1 MQAPLP
7 DGPGSI
13 EQSTRPRLHTLVT
26 VLGATL
32 CLYAV
37 VLSVQD
43 LWQAWAL
50 RGVRGIPIRVGVDQK
65 PPSYLWDPA
74 KGATGYAVDVLN
86 DAAARTGLR
95 LEWVYCPRGPLAAFD
110 AGAIDLWPAGFAKP
124 GQYPHLHQTR
134 PWNEEA
140 YVLLW
145 NKEKF
150 GPRPQPTAGRRLA
163 YLDRKISRDFIQE
176 YMPEV
181 VHAPA
186 ESREQAMM
194 MVCRGEAD
202 IGMFDLRLVETVLLR
217 RPRPCQGLS
226 LEIEPR
232 EALTRPMSM
241 FSSRKHATAADA
253 LRDAIDDMTS
263 DGTLSRFADRWY
275 VFSGSEIRATT
286 ARLQQRQQVRWLIVL
301 CGLMSAVIVGMYL
314 LIRRVRTAREA
325 AERARQTQAEF
336 LANVSHEVRTPM
348 NGVLGTAELMLEAN
362 LDPEQREHLE
372 IIRESALAQLEILNQ
387 ILDQSKIESGLL
399 LLDVAPF
406 SPRRL
411 LEQVEKTFRPAAQKG
426 FLDFDLVVEPSV
438 PESAAGDETRIR
450 QVVANLVNNAL
461 KFTRRGGI
469 EIRAAASHSATGVEL
484 RITVSDTGIG
494 IPEAMQASI
503 FQKFRQA
510 DNSTTRRFGG
520 TGLGLSIS
528 RQLAHMMGGDI
539 TLESETGKGS
549 RFTLAV
555 PLLPAPV
562 PDAPPQTEFPAPKF
576 AAATPSPENS
586 SPHPNPG
593 AEPAPVSWPVLGLGP
608 GPEPPRGPE
617 FSPDSPP
624 WNCAA
629 EFQLD
634 YSFKPLSRFALPLT
648 DPAPAPSPPQAPEEM
663 FVPLSGQTPEQD
675 SEQNPGQPQA
685 APGPL
690 AGMRILLVED
700 NKVNQRVAR
709 TILERM
715 GASVDVAGNGEEA
728 VERCRYHSFDT
739 ILMDCHMPVMD
750 GYAATEAIR
759 SLDAAVRSTPIVA
772 LTAGASET
780 ERKKALRCGMDRFL
794 TKPINRNELL
804 ETLQRFYKS
813 VPG

>member
-586 SPHPNPG
+586 SPHPF
-593 AEPAPVSWPVLGLGP
+593 P
-608 GPEPPRGPE
+608 GP
-617 FSPDSPP
+617 FSA
-624 WNCAA
+624 W
-629 EFQLD
+629 
-634 YSFKPLSRFALPLT
+634 
-648 DPAPAPSPPQAPEEM
+648 APAPSRPAARSSRQILLHGTALPNSSSTTPSSPCPASRCHLRTRRRPRPLRRRPKKCSFRSPDKPPNKTPNKTPGSPKPPQVPWPACASFWSRTTRLTSASHARSSNAWAPQSM
-663 FVPLSGQTPEQD
+663 S
-675 SEQNPGQPQA
+675 PGTAKRPSNA
-685 APGPL
+685 
-690 AGMRILLVED
+690 
-700 NKVNQRVAR
+700 
-709 TILERM
+709 
-715 GASVDVAGNGEEA
+715 
-728 VERCRYHSFDT
+728 
-739 ILMDCHMPVMD
+739 
-750 GYAATEAIR
+750 AATTPSIQSSWIAICPSWTATPPPRPYAR
-759 SLDAAVRSTPIVA
+759 SMPPSAPLPS
-772 LTAGASET
+772 
-780 ERKKALRCGMDRFL
+780 
-794 TKPINRNELL
+794 
-804 ETLQRFYKS
+804 
-813 VPG
+813 